1 MKGQGEAVTVKN
13 IVNFDN
19 TITTEM
25 QALAQKVG
33 VNLWSFKDLLE
44 HGSKLDQTDN
54 FPRQKADDHPLFCYT
69 SGTTGDSKG
78 VKLTHKSLLFS
89 CYPVF
94 ERMNFNSDDIELCY
108 LPFAHAF
115 EQACL
120 SVCLISGM
128 KLGFYQGNPLKLV
141 EDCAILRPTFFP
153 SVPRLFN
160 KIYSTIH
167 GRMNEATGCKK
178 WLVNSGMASKTAGL

>member
-1 MKGQGEAVTVKN
+1 
-13 IVNFDN
+13 
-19 TITTEM
+19 
-25 QALAQKVG
+25 
-33 VNLWSFKDLLE
+33 
-44 HGSKLDQTDN
+44 
-54 FPRQKADDHPLFCYT
+54 
-69 SGTTGDSKG
+69 
-78 VKLTHKSLLFS
+78 
-89 CYPVF
+89 
-94 ERMNFNSDDIELCY
+94 MNFNSDDIELCY